1 LDRQNNSG
9 DLIMP
14 DIEAEKTNG
23 KKIKIDLDPKEWIII
38 GIVIILVTYLLQ

>member
-1 LDRQNNSG
+1 MDRQNNSG